1 MYINMNITH
10 IAKRNALIDKV
21 ISTMPKISLDNK
33 KELTNKAIRILQDR
47 LEQIV
52 PKTYEDSKHIKPVIS
67 EIFHF
72 QKSLKTKLGHCLEE
86 MAAVG
91 PHSLNVNISQVP
103 KKKRPK
109 YVDLVH
115 YLHNGPCTVEQ
126 KSSSN
131 SQSGTG
137 APYLYKGLKMYN
149 LSPPEEGSKP
159 FPAHYVIS
167 FPKEGT
173 ENVTQTKFQENKK
186 KYRLDTYDYWTNI
199 VGVDYYRLE
208 QVWYDK
214 DKRIT
219 TILNKLRAA
228 DGRKPIPE

>member
-86 MAAVG
+86 MAAVINLRIRG
-91 PHSLNVNISQVP
+91 TLESEYQSDAINVQCY
-103 KKKRPK
+103 K
-109 YVDLVH
+109 L
-115 YLHNGPCTVEQ
+115 
-126 KSSSN
+126 
-131 SQSGTG
+131 
-137 APYLYKGLKMYN
+137 LYIVY
-149 LSPPEEGSKP
+149 
-159 FPAHYVIS
+159 
-167 FPKEGT
+167 
-173 ENVTQTKFQENKK
+173 FQ
-186 KYRLDTYDYWTNI
+186 
-199 VGVDYYRLE
+199 
-208 QVWYDK
+208 
-214 DKRIT
+214 
-219 TILNKLRAA
+219 
-228 DGRKPIPE
+228 